1 MTATS
6 ETIRTDST
14 VRVSIPMPRHGG
26 VSLDGRRNL
35 LSDTLYEMGYRH
47 DPVLV
52 DILIEQ
58 DVVDFKRAEYT
69 SHVMDDLIEHYG
81 EEVLCGGL
89 EKAIILENENRR
101 QLAEARDQQKGE

>member
-35 LSDTLYEMGYRH
+35 LSDALYEMGYRH

-101 QLAEARDQQKGE
+101 RLAEARDQQEEE